1 MSPIGR
7 VFIVLNLALSAAFLG
22 FSGFYLHNVDSY
34 KAKLNQE
41 IKAHKADNTRNEEQ
55 IAKLSSDLDA
65 AKADLQTTNARLNE
79 KVSALKASDEE
90 NKDLKSRLNKL
101 QASMQSVEAS
111 LSTMA
116 DTVERQNA
124 RNAELEKAF
133 LAAKQEKEQALNER
147 SDMADRLAVAEAD
160 LAKANTRI
168 EALQGEINEK
178 VAQIRDFQVRFDAA
192 IAKVPQLDR
201 ILRGAVPPID
211 GTVANVDGNL
221 KLVTITTGSEAEVKK
236 GYTFAIHDGKTY
248 KGEVE
253 IIDVMEGAAVGRIR
267 QLVQGASIRKGDRAT
282 TRIN

>member
-34 KAKLNQE
+34 KAKLNTEQ
-41 IKAHKADNTRNEEQ
+41 KAHQTDNSKNEAQ
-55 IAKLSSDLDA
+55 ISQLSSDLDA
-65 AKADLQTTNARLNE
+65 AKGDLQTTNAQLNE

-111 LSTMA
+111 LSTMS
-116 DTVERQNA
+116 DTIERQNS
-124 RNAELEKAF
+124 RSAELEKTY
-133 LAAKQEKEQALNER
+133 LSAKQEKEQALGER
-147 SDMADRLAVAEAD
+147 ADMADRLAVAEAN
-160 LAKANTRI
+160 LNKANTRI

-178 VAQIRDFQVRFDAA
+178 VALIRDFQVRFDAA
-192 IAKVPQLDR
+192 VAKVPQLDR

-221 KLVTITTGSEAEVKK
+221 KLVTITTGSKADVKK

-248 KGEVE
+248 KGEIE